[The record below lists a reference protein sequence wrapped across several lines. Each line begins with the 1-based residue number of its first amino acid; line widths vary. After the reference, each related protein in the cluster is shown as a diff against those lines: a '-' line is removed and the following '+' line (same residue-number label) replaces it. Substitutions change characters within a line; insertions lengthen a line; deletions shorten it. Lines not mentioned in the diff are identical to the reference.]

1 MIRTLT
7 RLGSLGCFAIAS
19 FATILP
25 AAAQTGSDIR
35 FVNPEA
41 LGPSRGYTYLVDA
54 NRPGRIL
61 YLAGQLG
68 TDPSG
73 KVVSA
78 DFREQATQAYENIKI
93 ALAAAG
99 AKFEDV
105 VKMTVYLTDIRAQL
119 PIHREI
125 RDKYVNKAAPP
136 TSTTIE
142 ISRLAREGGL
152 IEVDVTAV
160 LAPRVPPACERRRTR
175 RRKRLNFPPT
185 GKPTCIR
192 IRKAHGAVGPE
203 SLQVRFRRPA

>member
-1 MIRTLT
+1 MAPWLTHGRWTMTRTLT
-7 RLGSLGCFAIAS
+7 RLGLLSCFAIAS
-19 FATILP
+19 FVTILP

-35 FVNPEA
+35 FVNPDA

-136 TSTTIE
+136 ASTTIE

-160 LAPRVPPACERRRTR
+160 LAPR
-175 RRKRLNFPPT
+175 
-185 GKPTCIR
+185 
-192 IRKAHGAVGPE
+192 
-203 SLQVRFRRPA
+203 

>member
-1 MIRTLT
+1 MIRILT
-7 RLGSLGCFAIAS
+7 RLGLLGCFAIAS

-73 KVVSA
+73 EVELAARVHAGA

-136 TSTTIE
+136 ASTTIE

-160 LAPRVPPACERRRTR
+160 LAPR
-175 RRKRLNFPPT
+175 
-185 GKPTCIR
+185 
-192 IRKAHGAVGPE
+192 
-203 SLQVRFRRPA
+203 

>member
-1 MIRTLT
+1 MFAELFRDCFLCHHSAGGRADGLT
-7 RLGSLGCFAIAS
+7 HPLCQSRG
-19 FATILP
+19 
-25 AAAQTGSDIR
+25 
-35 FVNPEA
+35 

-68 TDPSG
+68 TDTTG

-78 DFREQATQAYENIKI
+78 DFREQATQAYENIKT
-93 ALAAAG
+93 ALASVG

-105 VKMTVYLTDIRAQL
+105 VKMNVYLTDIRAQL

-125 RDKYVNKAAPP
+125 REKYVNKAAPP
-136 TSTTIE
+136 ASTTIE

-160 LAPRVPPACERRRTR
+160 LAPR
-175 RRKRLNFPPT
+175 
-185 GKPTCIR
+185 
-192 IRKAHGAVGPE
+192 
-203 SLQVRFRRPA
+203 

>member
-7 RLGSLGCFAIAS
+7 RLGLLGCFAIAS
-19 FATILP
+19 LATILP

-78 DFREQATQAYENIKI
+78 DFREQATQAYENIRI
-93 ALAAAG
+93 AHVWRRVWRQAQDTGRIGGRHAG
-99 AKFEDV
+99 
-105 VKMTVYLTDIRAQL
+105 R
-119 PIHREI
+119 
-125 RDKYVNKAAPP
+125 
-136 TSTTIE
+136 S
-142 ISRLAREGGL
+142 
-152 IEVDVTAV
+152 
-160 LAPRVPPACERRRTR
+160 
-175 RRKRLNFPPT
+175 
-185 GKPTCIR
+185 
-192 IRKAHGAVGPE
+192 
-203 SLQVRFRRPA
+203 

>member
-1 MIRTLT
+1 VVSHLLLLPR
-7 RLGSLGCFAIAS
+7 F
-19 FATILP
+19 LP

-78 DFREQATQAYENIKI
+78 DFREQATQAYENIRI

-136 TSTTIE
+136 ASTTIE
-142 ISRLAREGGL
+142 ISRLAREGASSKLTSLPCWPRGDRGSASGGEQAAASASISRPLGRLRPLRFGL
-152 IEVDVTAV
+152 
-160 LAPRVPPACERRRTR
+160 
-175 RRKRLNFPPT
+175 
-185 GKPTCIR
+185 
-192 IRKAHGAVGPE
+192 
-203 SLQVRFRRPA
+203 

>member
-7 RLGSLGCFAIAS
+7 RLGLLGCFAIAS

-78 DFREQATQAYENIKI
+78 DFREQATQAFENIKI

-99 AKFEDV
+99 A
-105 VKMTVYLTDIRAQL
+105 
-119 PIHREI
+119 
-125 RDKYVNKAAPP
+125 
-136 TSTTIE
+136 
-142 ISRLAREGGL
+142 
-152 IEVDVTAV
+152 
-160 LAPRVPPACERRRTR
+160 
-175 RRKRLNFPPT
+175 
-185 GKPTCIR
+185 
-192 IRKAHGAVGPE
+192 
-203 SLQVRFRRPA
+203 

>member
-1 MIRTLT
+1 MKRTLT
-7 RLGSLGCFAIAS
+7 RLCLLSCFAIAL
-19 FATILP
+19 FVTILP

-68 TDPSG
+68 TDTTG

-78 DFREQATQAYENIKI
+78 DFREQATQAYENIKT
-93 ALAAAG
+93 ALASVG

-105 VKMTVYLTDIRAQL
+105 VKMNVYLTDIRAQL

-125 RDKYVNKAAPP
+125 RDKYVNKVAPP
-136 TSTTIE
+136 ASTTIE

-152 IEVDVTAV
+152 IEVEVVAV
-160 LAPRVPPACERRRTR
+160 L
-175 RRKRLNFPPT
+175 
-185 GKPTCIR
+185 
-192 IRKAHGAVGPE
+192 GA
-203 SLQVRFRRPA
+203 R

>member
-1 MIRTLT
+1 MIRILT
-7 RLGSLGCFAIAS
+7 RLGLLGCFAIAS
-19 FATILP
+19 VATILP

-61 YLAGQLG
+61 SGQLG

-78 DFREQATQAYENIKI
+78 DFREQATQAYENIKV

-136 TSTTIE
+136 ASTTIE

-160 LAPRVPPACERRRTR
+160 LAPR
-175 RRKRLNFPPT
+175 
-185 GKPTCIR
+185 
-192 IRKAHGAVGPE
+192 
-203 SLQVRFRRPA
+203 